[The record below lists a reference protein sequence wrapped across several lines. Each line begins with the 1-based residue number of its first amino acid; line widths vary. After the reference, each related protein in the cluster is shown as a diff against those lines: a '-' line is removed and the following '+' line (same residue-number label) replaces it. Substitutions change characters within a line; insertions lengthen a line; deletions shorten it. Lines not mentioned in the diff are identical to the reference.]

1 MNRRSFVRA
10 LGVVL
15 TSPFASALAQESAR
29 IATVGFLLPT
39 TGPDSDPMLAI
50 VRGKLAELSYVEGQS
65 IRFEYRGAY
74 GHVDRLPSLAEELVH
89 LNVDVIVA
97 VATPEVQ
104 AAQQA
109 TRKIPIVM
117 VAVVDPVTSG
127 FVASLARP
135 GGNIT
140 GLSLLSAELSGKRLE
155 LLKEVVPGVSRVA
168 VLWNPNNPSN
178 ALQIGATKVAAQA
191 LGVQLQP
198 LEIRGPQDLERA
210 FQAATRGHAGAL
222 IALDDPLIVAHRM
235 QIVAL
240 AAKTRL
246 PAMYGLTAYARAGG
260 LITYGPN
267 IPDLFRQAAVF
278 VGKILKGAKPADL
291 PVEQPTKF
299 ELVINLKT
307 AKALGLKIPDS
318 MLVQAD
324 EVIQ

>member
-10 LGVVL
+10 LGIVL
-15 TSPFASALAQESAR
+15 ATPAASALAQESAR

-39 TGPDSDPMLAI
+39 TGPDYDPMLAI
-50 VRGKLAELSYVEGQS
+50 LRGKLAELGYVEGQN

-74 GHVDRLPSLAEELVH
+74 GQVDRLPSLTEELLR

-104 AAQQA
+104 AAQLA
-109 TRKIPIVM
+109 TRNIPIVM
-117 VAVVDPVTSG
+117 VAVVDPVASG

-168 VLWNPNNPSN
+168 VLWNPANPSN
-178 ALQIGATKVAAQA
+178 ALHIGATKVAAQA

-198 LEIRGPQDLERA
+198 LEVRRPQDLESA
-210 FQAATRGHAGAL
+210 FQAAARGRAGAL
-222 IALDDPLIVAHRM
+222 IALDDPLIIADRTR
-235 QIVAL
+235 IVAL

-246 PAMYGLTAYARAGG
+246 PAMYGLTAYAKAGG

-267 IPDLFRQAAVF
+267 IPDLYQQAAVF

-291 PVEQPTKF
+291 PVAQPTKF

-307 AKALGLKIPDS
+307 AKTLGVTIPLS
-318 MLVQAD
+318 VLARAD

>member
-1 MNRRSFVRA
+1 
-10 LGVVL
+10 VL
-15 TSPFASALAQESAR
+15 APPFASALAQESAR
-29 IATVGFLLPT
+29 IATVGFLLMT
-39 TGPDSDPMLAI
+39 TGPDNDSVLAI
-50 VRGKLAELSYVEGQS
+50 VRWKLAELGYVEGQN
-65 IRFEYRGAY
+65 IRFEYRGAN
-74 GHVDRLPSLAEELVH
+74 GQVDRLPSLAEELVH

-117 VAVVDPVTSG
+117 VAVVDPVATG

-168 VLWNPNNPSN
+168 VLWNPTNPSN
-178 ALQIGATKVAAQA
+178 VLQLGATKAAAQA
-191 LGVQLQP
+191 LGVQLHP
-198 LEIRGPQDLERA
+198 LEVRGPQDVESA
-210 FQAATRGHAGAL
+210 FQAATRGRAGAL
-222 IALDDPLIVAHRM
+222 IALDDPLIITYRTR
-235 QIVAL
+235 IVAL
-240 AAKTRL
+240 AAKNRL
-246 PAMYGLTAYARAGG
+246 PAMYGLTGYAKAGG

-278 VGKILKGAKPADL
+278 VGKILKGAKPTDL

-307 AKALGLKIPDS
+307 AKALGLAIPES
-318 MLVQAD
+318 ILLRAD
-324 EVIQ
+324 EVIR

>member
-1 MNRRSFVRA
+1 
-10 LGVVL
+10 VL
-15 TSPFASALAQESAR
+15 TTPVASALAQESAR
-29 IATVGFLLPT
+29 IATVGFLVT
-39 TGPDSDPMLAI
+39 TTPDNAPMLAI
-50 VRGKLAELSYVEGQS
+50 VRGKLAELGYVEGQS

-97 VATPEVQ
+97 GATPEVQ

-117 VAVVDPVTSG
+117 VAVVDPVATG

-140 GLSLLSAELSGKRLE
+140 GLSLLSAELSGKRLQ

-168 VLWNPNNPSN
+168 VLWNPTNPSN

-198 LEIRGPQDLERA
+198 LEVRGPQDLESA

-222 IALDDPLIVAHRM
+222 IALDDPLIFAHRA

-246 PAMYGLTAYARAGG
+246 PAMYGLTGYAQAGG

-267 IPDLFRQAAVF
+267 IPDLYRQAALF
-278 VGKILKGAKPADL
+278 VGKILKGAKPTDL

>member
-1 MNRRSFVRA
+1 LNRRSFVRA

-39 TGPDSDPMLAI
+39 TGPDNPMLAI
-50 VRGKLAELSYVEGQS
+50 VRGKLAELGYVEGQS

-74 GHVDRLPSLAEELVH
+74 GHVDRLPSLTEELVH

-267 IPDLFRQAAVF
+267 IPDLWRQAAAF
-278 VGKILKGAKPADL
+278 VGKILKGTKPADL

-307 AKALGLKIPDS
+307 AKDLGLTIPQS
-318 MLVQAD
+318 VLARAD
-324 EVIQ
+324 EVIK

>member
-1 MNRRSFVRA
+1 M
-10 LGVVL
+10 
-15 TSPFASALAQESAR
+15 TS
-29 IATVGFLLPT
+29 
-39 TGPDSDPMLAI
+39 GPDSDPVLAI
-50 VRGKLAELSYVEGQS
+50 VRRKLAELGYVEGQN

-74 GHVDRLPSLAEELVH
+74 GQVDRLPSLAEELVH

-104 AAQQA
+104 AAHQA

-117 VAVVDPVTSG
+117 VAVVDPVASG
-127 FVASLARP
+127 LVASLARP

-168 VLWNPNNPSN
+168 VLWNPTNPSN

-198 LEIRGPQDLERA
+198 LEVRGPQDLERA
-210 FQAATRGHAGAL
+210 FQAATRGRAGAL
-222 IALDDPLIVAHRM
+222 IALDDPVLVTHRTRIVTR
-235 QIVAL
+235 
-240 AAKTRL
+240 AAKIRL
-246 PAMYGLTAYARAGG
+246 PAMYGLTGYAKVGG
-260 LITYGPN
+260 LMTYGPN

-307 AKALGLKIPDS
+307 ARALGLAIPES
-318 MLVQAD
+318 ILLRAD
-324 EVIQ
+324 EVIR

>member
-10 LGVVL
+10 FGVVL
-15 TSPFASALAQESAR
+15 ATPVASARAQESAR
-29 IATVGFLLPT
+29 IATVGFLVT
-39 TGPDSDPMLAI
+39 TTPDGPMLAI
-50 VRGKLAELSYVEGQS
+50 VRGKLAELGYVEGQS

-109 TRKIPIVM
+109 TRNIPIVM
-117 VAVVDPVTSG
+117 VAVVDPVAIG

-168 VLWNPNNPSN
+168 VLWNPTNPSN
-178 ALQIGATKVAAQA
+178 ALQLGATKVAAQA

-198 LEIRGPQDLERA
+198 LEVRGPQDLERA
-210 FQAATRGHAGAL
+210 FQAATRGRAGAL
-222 IALDDPLIVAHRM
+222 IALDDPVLVTHRTR
-235 QIVAL
+235 IVAL
-240 AAKTRL
+240 AAKIRL
-246 PAMYGLTAYARAGG
+246 PAMYGLTGYANAGG
-260 LITYGPN
+260 LMTYGPN

>member
-1 MNRRSFVRA
+1 
-10 LGVVL
+10 
-15 TSPFASALAQESAR
+15 
-29 IATVGFLLPT
+29 
-39 TGPDSDPMLAI
+39 MLAI
-50 VRGKLAELSYVEGQS
+50 VRAKLAELGYVEGQS

-104 AAQQA
+104 AAHQA

-117 VAVVDPVTSG
+117 VAVVDPVATG

-168 VLWNPNNPSN
+168 VLWNPTNPSN

-198 LEIRGPQDLERA
+198 LEVRGPQDLESA
-210 FQAATRGHAGAL
+210 FQAATRGRAGAL
-222 IALDDPLIVAHRM
+222 IALDDPVLGSHRTR
-235 QIVAL
+235 IVAL
-240 AAKTRL
+240 AAKIRL
-246 PAMYGLTAYARAGG
+246 PAMYGLTGYAKAGG
-260 LITYGPN
+260 LMTYGPN